1 MREVK
6 SPGDQVLLFASNFF
20 KHPKMLGSPI
30 PSPRSLIEQ
39 LLKRVDWNSARVIV
53 EYGPGVGTITRE
65 ILLRM
70 HPEATLVVIEMN
82 HDFVE
87 YLKESFKDARLRV
100 VEGSA
105 AEVQSVLEELGHPQ
119 ADYVISGI
127 PFSTMP
133 PSMRDEI
140 VQRTYSVLQP
150 KGAFLVYQYSRR
162 VLSSLERIFGKV
174 QRSFMLSRVLPVW
187 FFYCWRQ

>member
-1 MREVK
+1 VREDK

-39 LLKRVDWNSARVIV
+39 LLKGVHWGSARVIV

-65 ILLRM
+65 ILLKM

-82 HDFVE
+82 REFVAC
-87 YLKESFKDARLRV
+87 LKENFKDPRLRV

-105 AEVQSVLEELGHPQ
+105 VEVQSVLERLGFSQ

-133 PSMRDEI
+133 QSLREEI
-140 VQRTYSVLQP
+140 VRATHSVLQP
-150 KGAFLVYQYSRR
+150 RGAFLVYQYSRR
-162 VLSSLERIFGKV
+162 ILSSLEQIFGQV
-174 QRSFMLSRVLPVW
+174 QRSFMLSRLLPVW
-187 FFYCWRQ
+187 FFFCWRL